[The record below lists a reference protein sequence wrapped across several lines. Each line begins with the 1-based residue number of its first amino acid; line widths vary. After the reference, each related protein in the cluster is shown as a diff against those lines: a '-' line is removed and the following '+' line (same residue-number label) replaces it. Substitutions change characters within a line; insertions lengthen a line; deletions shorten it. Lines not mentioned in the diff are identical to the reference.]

1 MPLPDHR
8 RGITL
13 LEVLISMGILTIG
26 IVSVLSLIP
35 TGRSFAVKATVYD
48 RVTAVAD
55 NAIAD
60 IINRGYL
67 DPMRYT
73 LSTNSPTRIDFLGVA
88 NGAALVSGSFADAVP
103 TSNWPTDTSTTTV
116 PFAIHASS
124 DDLVYTVP
132 TTDAPPSPGRTA
144 NGVAVAENKFSWA
157 ATLMSPSGT
166 SAAGTTLSG
175 TAPGTPAL
183 LSVVVFHRRDLTGG
197 GQLSVSGTATGTTVT
212 VSGVT
217 SSTVKNYLRAG
228 NVVLFA
234 NGSNYSWRRLLI
246 TAFDDSNSQALLTVG
261 GASLTSGNSSAPVTI
276 WVFTGAVGL
285 AERLVRLEGPSPW
298 SLP

>member
-1 MPLPDHR
+1 MPLPNHR

-35 TGRSFAVKATVYD
+35 AGRSFAVKATVYD
-48 RVTAVAD
+48 RATAVAD

-60 IINRGYL
+60 IVNRGYL
-67 DPMRYT
+67 DPVRYT
-73 LSTNSPTRIDFLGVA
+73 LSTTSPTRIDFLGVPS
-88 NGAALVSGSFADAVP
+88 GAVLVSGSFAGAVP
-103 TSNWPTDTSTTTV
+103 TSNWPIDTLTTTV

-157 ATLMSPSGT
+157 ATVMSPSGT
-166 SAAGTTLSG
+166 SAAGTMLSG
-175 TAPGTPAL
+175 TASGTPAL
-183 LSVVVFHRRDLTGG
+183 LSVVVFHRRDLSG
-197 GQLSVSGTATGTTVT
+197 SVPPPLSGTATGTTIT

-217 SSTVKNYLRAG
+217 STTKNYLRAG
-228 NVVLFA
+228 NVVLCA

-261 GASLTSGNSSAPVTI
+261 GASLTSGNSSVPVTI

>member
-67 DPMRYT
+67 DPVRYT
-73 LSTNSPTRIDFLGVA
+73 LSTISPTRIDFLGFA
-88 NGAALVSGSFADAVP
+88 NGSALVSGSFTDTVP
-103 TSNWPTDTSTTTV
+103 TSNWPIDTLTTTV
-116 PFAIHASS
+116 PFAIQASS
-124 DDLVYTVP
+124 DDLVYTLP
-132 TTDAPPSPGRTA
+132 TNDAPPSPGRTA

-157 ATLMSPSGT
+157 ATLTSPSGT

-175 TAPGTPAL
+175 TASGTPAL
-183 LSVVVFHRRDLTGG
+183 LSVVVFHRRDLSGT

-212 VSGVT
+212 ISGVT
-217 SSTVKNYLRAG
+217 STTKNYLRAG
-228 NVVLFA
+228 NVVLCA
-234 NGSNYSWRRLLI
+234 NGSNYSWRRLLL
-246 TAFDDSNSQALLTVG
+246 TAFDDPNSQALLTVG

-276 WVFTGAVGL
+276 WVFVGAVGL